1 MIKKLIFTLLF
12 LANYSYGGT
21 IDPNVPDSKY
31 LDYGQQHECVFRITG
46 YESGGRKF
54 FASCVLIRPRVII
67 TAAHVASNI
76 ERSYVI
82 VDDKANVEIV
92 SLIHPEQY
100 KENEFNGMGY
110 DIAVGFLGSEINIKE
125 YPQLYADKDELEK
138 ICSISGFGMTGNFNT
153 GITISDGKKRAG
165 SNIVEK
171 IDTYE
176 TLICSANNPKK
187 THLEFL
193 IAGGDSGGG
202 LFIDKKLAGINS
214 SIFTYSTI
222 PAKGDRDTYSAHTR
236 VSKHYNWLN
245 KVIEDIENANSSRT
259 TRVHGK

>member
-1 MIKKLIFTLLF
+1 MIKKLILALLC
-12 LANYSYGGT
+12 LLNYANAGT
-21 IDPNVPDSKY
+21 IDPNVSDSKY

-46 YESGGRKF
+46 YERGGKHF

-67 TAAHVASNI
+67 TAAHVASNV

-82 VDDKANVEIV
+82 IDDKTNIEII
-92 SLIHPEQY
+92 SLVYPEQY

-110 DIAVGFLGSEINIKE
+110 DIAVGLLGAEINIKE
-125 YPQLYADKDELEK
+125 YPQLYTDGDELEK
-138 ICSISGFGMTGNFNT
+138 TCSISGFGMTGNFDT
-153 GITISDGKKRAG
+153 GITISDGRKRAG
-165 SNIVEK
+165 SNTIEK

-176 TLICSANNPKK
+176 TLICSANNSKK

-202 LFIDKKLAGINS
+202 LFIEKKLAGVNS
-214 SIFTYSTI
+214 SIFTYSTT
-222 PAKGDRDTYSAHTR
+222 PAKGDRNTYSAHTR

-245 KVIEDIENANSSRT
+245 KVIEDIEHANSSRI
-259 TRVHGK
+259 TRVNGK